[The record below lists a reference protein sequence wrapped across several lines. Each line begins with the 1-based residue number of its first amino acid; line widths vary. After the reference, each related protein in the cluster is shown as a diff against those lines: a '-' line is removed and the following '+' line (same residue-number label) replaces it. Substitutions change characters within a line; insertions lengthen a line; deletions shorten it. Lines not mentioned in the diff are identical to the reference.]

1 MNKFWIRIIS
11 LNDNNET
18 KCKNKDVIRLNN
30 RKVEELS
37 KNAVKF
43 TRRHIVMRLTL
54 DKCGQY
60 GRVDMY
66 AKKQHLVL
74 TFVVKSNHKKL

>member
-1 MNKFWIRIIS
+1 MG
-11 LNDNNET
+11 
-18 KCKNKDVIRLNN
+18 
-30 RKVEELS
+30 
-37 KNAVKF
+37 
-43 TRRHIVMRLTL
+43 LTL

-60 GRVDMY
+60 ERVDMY